1 MALIYVVEQNTT
13 LFYFQKLLFCKTIT
27 EFPQATSGSKLL
39 MLTLL
44 DAISFAIKY
53 YLISSI

>member
-44 DAISFAIKY
+44 DAVSFAIKI
-53 YLISSI
+53 LLN